1 MADDKDKGGRP
12 SGEEKVA
19 VTIRLPADLLEE
31 IDALADVEIR
41 NRSAQVEKLL
51 KDSLLKVPASGG
63 GVR

>member
-51 KDSLLKVPASGG
+51 KDSLLKGPASGG

>member
-1 MADDKDKGGRP
+1 MADDKDQGGRP

>member
-1 MADDKDKGGRP
+1 MTDDKDKGGRP
-12 SGEEKVA
+12 SGEEKIA
-19 VTIRLPADLLEE
+19 VTVRLPADLLAK
-31 IDALADVEIR
+31 IDALADAEIR